1 MVAYPASLR
10 VRWFNAKSTDAADMS
25 LESGWQ
31 DEQRN
36 QTTDHDNVVAV
47 FAQQVNKFQQD
58 RPCCVNLIGRVITK
72 GQRHRGLMTSSRIAA
87 AASSPRPLV

>member
-1 MVAYPASLR
+1 
-10 VRWFNAKSTDAADMS
+10 MS

-47 FAQQVNKFQQD
+47 FAQQVNKFQQTD
-58 RPCCVNLIGRVITK
+58 R
-72 GQRHRGLMTSSRIAA
+72 
-87 AASSPRPLV
+87 AAST

>member
-47 FAQQVNKFQQD
+47 FAQQV
-58 RPCCVNLIGRVITK
+58 IGRVITK